1 MASKT
6 TIREFFYLLRASSP
20 SETLGVFRSLP
31 IELVKLGLD
40 RLVVRRTNYHPTKQE
55 LLSGLSVFGSLEG
68 YVHHC
73 MQRRKPRFFLGQ
85 EDVDG
90 LIEIMGGLYQNEKKE
105 VLEAGENFLA
115 HRHDVL
121 GSGETDLKSFS
132 AARKTLDPHISY
144 QPWHYDFKSGFRWDP
159 RVFHS
164 RQRLLSWGRQ
174 GVDIKVPWE
183 LSRCQHLV
191 LLGEAALLTGDENH
205 SQEIIRQVQDWI
217 ENNPVGLGVNWNCP
231 MEVAI
236 RAANWIWAYYF
247 CQWCDNPDVDALALK
262 MIPSLIA
269 HARFVRANI
278 EKNEVPS
285 NHYLSNLAG
294 LIYVGIFLSEWPEAQ
309 EWLDYSTSE
318 FIQMME
324 YMVHPDGMFFEA
336 SIPYHRLALELF
348 LFPALLLKKNDIPL
362 PDKFW
367 KKLYKMFDF
376 LLYTLKP
383 DGTCFQLGDNDN
395 GRLHIHQPR
404 QVNDHVYLL
413 DIGAIMFG
421 EAKFKLSERM
431 PAPETLWL
439 FGPEG
444 LEVYKRLS
452 RSVSPGSRAFR
463 HSGVCVLSSDN
474 SRMLVSCGHHGQ
486 RGIGSHSHNDK
497 LSFALFHDGEE
508 WIVDPGTYTYTPE
521 PEWRLCFRSTA
532 YHNTVV
538 VDDQEQSPLEMR
550 KPFWIGED
558 PGAQLVDWHVSP
570 GKERFLGEHRG
581 YSRLS
586 DPVIHRREVLFYNQA
601 PFWLIND
608 HLEAMATHTF
618 SLHFHFGPLR
628 LLTDEEDHLSF
639 LVSNGKEVLLLVPL
653 DRHQLTGEKRIGWF
667 SEFYGKKIEGS
678 KLVYEKRTS
687 GVARFSTLLLPA
699 SSMEEA
705 WLHYG
710 RIAEELRNH
719 ESHNG

>member
-1 MASKT
+1 MASRNA
-6 TIREFFYLLRASSP
+6 IREFFHLLRASSLA
-20 SETLGVFRSLP
+20 ENLGIFRSVP
-31 IELVKLGLD
+31 IELFQLGLD

-55 LLSGLSVFGSLEG
+55 LLSGLSGFGSLEG

-73 MQRRKPRFFLGQ
+73 MERQKPRFFLGQ
-85 EDVDG
+85 EDVQG
-90 LIEIMGGLYQNEKKE
+90 LRKIMGRVYEHEKKE

-144 QPWHYDFKSGFRWDP
+144 LPWHYDFKSGFRWDP

-183 LSRCQHLV
+183 LSRCHHLI

-205 SQEIIRQVQDWI
+205 SHEMIKQVRDWI

-236 RAANWIWAYYF
+236 RAANWIWAYYL
-247 CQWCDNPDVDALALK
+247 CQWCDSPEVDALALE

-278 EKNEVPS
+278 EKNEIPS

-294 LIYVGIFLSEWPEAQ
+294 LIYVGIFLSEWAEAQ

-367 KKLYKMFDF
+367 KALYKMFDF
-376 LLYTLKP
+376 LHYTLKP

-395 GRLHIHQPR
+395 GRLHIHHPR
-404 QVNDHVYLL
+404 AVNDHLYLL
-413 DIGAIMFG
+413 DIGAIMF
-421 EAKFKLSERM
+421 EESKFKLSERM

-439 FGPEG
+439 FGAEG
-444 LEVYKRLS
+444 LEKYKQLS
-452 RSVSPGSRAFR
+452 PSASPGSRAFR
-463 HSGVCVLSSDN
+463 HSGVCVLGSNN
-474 SRMLVSCGHHGQ
+474 SRMLFFSGPHGQ

-508 WIVDPGTYTYTPE
+508 WLVDPGTYTYTPE

-550 KPFWIGED
+550 KPFWTGED
-558 PGAQLVDWHVSP
+558 PGAQLVDWHVSS
-570 GKERFLGEHRG
+570 GKEWLLGEHRG

-586 DPVIHRREVLFYNQA
+586 DPVIHRREVLFDSQT
-601 PFWLIND
+601 PFWLISD
-608 HLEAMATHTF
+608 HLEAVATHTF
-618 SLHFHFGPLR
+618 RLHFHFGPLR
-628 LLTDEEDHLSF
+628 LSADEEDHLSF
-639 LVSNGKEVLLLVPL
+639 LVSNGKTVLLLVPL
-653 DRHQLTGEKRIGWF
+653 DRDQLTAEKRSCWF
-667 SEFYGKKIEGS
+667 SEFYGRKTEGS
-678 KLVYEKRTS
+678 KAVYTKRTS
-687 GVARFSTLLLPA
+687 QGARFTTLIVPA
-699 SSMEEA
+699 THREEA
-705 WLHYG
+705 WLHST
-710 RIAEELRNH
+710 RIVEELRNH
-719 ESHNG
+719 ESYNG

>member
-1 MASKT
+1 MVSKT
-6 TIREFFYLLRASSP
+6 TIREFFYLLKASSL
-20 SETLGVFRSLP
+20 SEILGVFRSLP

-40 RLVVRRTNYHPTKQE
+40 RLVVRRNNYHPTKQE
-55 LLSGLSVFGSLEG
+55 LLSGLKVFGSLDG

-85 EDVDG
+85 EDVHG
-90 LIEIMGGLYQNEKKE
+90 LREIMGRLYENEKKE
-105 VLEAGENFLA
+105 VLEAAKNFLA
-115 HRHDVL
+115 HRYDVL

-132 AARKTLDPHISY
+132 AARKTLDPRISY
-144 QPWHYDFKSGFRWDP
+144 LPWHYDFKSCFRWDP

-191 LLGEAALLTGDENH
+191 LLGEAALLTRDENH

-236 RAANWIWAYYF
+236 RAANWIWAYYL
-247 CQWCDNPDVDALALK
+247 CQWCDSPEVDALALK

-269 HARFVRANI
+269 HARFVRANV
-278 EKNEVPS
+278 EKNEIPS

-294 LIYVGIFLSEWPEAQ
+294 LMYVGIFLAEWPEAQ

-318 FIQMME
+318 FIRMME

-348 LFPALLLKKNDIPL
+348 LFPALLLKKNDIRL

-367 KKLYKMFDF
+367 QKLYKMFDF
-376 LLYTLKP
+376 VLYTLKP
-383 DGTCFQLGDNDN
+383 DSTCFQLGDNDN
-395 GRLHIHQPR
+395 GRLHIFQPR
-404 QVNDHVYLL
+404 HVNDHLYLL
-413 DIGAIMFG
+413 DIGAIMFE
-421 EAKFKLSERM
+421 EAKFKLSKRL
-431 PAPETLWL
+431 PAPEALWL

-444 LEVYKRLS
+444 LEVYKRLA
-452 RSVSPGSRAFR
+452 RSVRPGSRAFR
-463 HSGVCVLSSDN
+463 HSGVYVLGSDG
-474 SRMLVSCGHHGQ
+474 SRMLVSCGRHGQ
-486 RGIGSHSHNDK
+486 KGIGNHSHNDK

-558 PGAQLVDWHVSP
+558 PGAHLIDWHVSP

-586 DPVIHRREVLFYNQA
+586 DPVIHRREVLFYNNA

-608 HLEAMATHTF
+608 HLEAVATHTF
-618 SLHFHFGPLR
+618 SLHFHFGSLR

-639 LVSNGKEVLLLVPL
+639 LVSNGKAVLLLVPL
-653 DRHQLTGEKRIGWF
+653 DRHQLTGEKRSCWF
-667 SEFYGKKIEGS
+667 SEFYGRKIEGS
-678 KLVYEKRTS
+678 KAVYEKRTS
-687 GVARFSTLLLPA
+687 GGARFSTLIVPGIDR
-699 SSMEEA
+699 EEA
-705 WLHYG
+705 WLHSG
-710 RIAEELRNH
+710 RIVEELRKH
-719 ESHNG
+719 ENYNG

>member
-1 MASKT
+1 MASRNA
-6 TIREFFYLLRASSP
+6 IREFFHLLRASSLA
-20 SETLGVFRSLP
+20 ENLGIFRSVP
-31 IELVKLGLD
+31 IELFQLGLD

-55 LLSGLSVFGSLEG
+55 LLSGLSAFGSLEG

-73 MQRRKPRFFLGQ
+73 MERQKPRFFLGQ
-85 EDVDG
+85 EDVHG
-90 LIEIMGGLYQNEKKE
+90 LKEIMGRVYEHEKKK
-105 VLEAGENFLA
+105 VIEAGEKFLA

-132 AARKTLDPHISY
+132 AARKTLDPNISHM
-144 QPWHYDFKSGFRWDP
+144 PWHYDFKSGFRWDH

-183 LSRCQHLV
+183 LSRCHHLV

-205 SQEIIRQVQDWI
+205 SHEIIKQVRDWT

-236 RAANWIWAYYF
+236 RAANWIWAYYL
-247 CQWCDNPDVDALALK
+247 CQWCDSPEVDELAQK

-269 HARFVRANI
+269 HARFIRANI
-278 EKNEVPS
+278 EKNEIPS
-285 NHYLSNLAG
+285 NHYLANLAG

-348 LFPALLLKKNDIPL
+348 LFPALLLKNNDIPL
-362 PDKFW
+362 PDRFW

-376 LLYTLKP
+376 LHYTLKP

-404 QVNDHVYLL
+404 EVNDHGYLL
-413 DIGAIMFG
+413 DIGAIMF
-421 EAKFKLSERM
+421 EDTKLKLSERM

-439 FGPEG
+439 FGAEG
-444 LEVYKRLS
+444 LEKYKRLS
-452 RSVSPGSRAFR
+452 PSASPGSRAFR
-463 HSGVCVLSSDN
+463 HSGVCVLGSNN
-474 SRMLVSCGHHGQ
+474 SRMLFFSGHHGQ

-558 PGAQLVDWHVSP
+558 PGAQLVDWHVSS
-570 GKERFLGEHRG
+570 GKERLLGEHRG

-586 DPVIHRREVLFYNQA
+586 DPVIHRREVLFDSKT
-601 PFWLIND
+601 PFWLISD
-608 HLEAMATHTF
+608 HLEAVATHTF
-618 SLHFHFGPLR
+618 RLNFHFGPLR
-628 LLTDEEDHLSF
+628 LSADEEDHLSF
-639 LVSNGKEVLLLVPL
+639 LVSNGKTVLLLVPL
-653 DRHQLTGEKRIGWF
+653 DRDQLTAEKRSCWF
-667 SEFYGKKIEGS
+667 SEFYGRKTEGS
-678 KLVYEKRTS
+678 KAVYTKRTS
-687 GVARFSTLLLPA
+687 QGARFTTLIVPA
-699 SSMEEA
+699 THREEA
-705 WLHYG
+705 WLHST
-710 RIAEELRNH
+710 RIVEELRNH
-719 ESHNG
+719 ESYNG